1 MNNQLIDRFKQSYQD
16 MTAMDLSRLDQLYTT
31 NLQFKDPVHE
41 VRGLVAMQ
49 DYMAAMISG
58 VSECRFEFLD
68 QIATDNTAYIKW
80 NMYFRHPKL
89 AAGKLL
95 KVRGV
100 SQINFA
106 ERIYYHEDFYDM
118 GAMVYEHVPV
128 IGGVTRRLKRRLAN

>member
-1 MNNQLIDRFKQSYQD
+1 
-16 MTAMDLSRLDQLYTT
+16 MDLSKLDRLYTE
-31 NLQFKDPVHE
+31 NLLFKDPVHE

-49 DYMAAMISG
+49 DYMAAMIAN

-89 AAGKLL
+89 QAGNLL
-95 KVRGV
+95 TVRGV

-106 ERIYYHEDFYDM
+106 ERIHYHEDFYDV
-118 GAMVYEHVPV
+118 GSMVYEHVPV
-128 IGGVTRRLKRRLAN
+128 IGGLTRWLKRRLAN